1 MLEPI
6 LQLPFNKND
15 IIKAMSDNSPIKIF
29 KGINGQAELY
39 SNKVIIK
46 RKGIMSK
53 LTQGFFLPDKTLYLN
68 QITGIKLKKA
78 SLVTNGFIEFILSG
92 NLEFKKGLLAQ
103 THSENS
109 IFFRI
114 TVFNTKAINEEAED
128 FKNSI
133 EEMINNTSNNV
144 NPTSSADELAKFK
157 KLLDERVIT
166 KEEFEKKKKQ
176 LLSL

>member
-1 MLEPI
+1 M
-6 LQLPFNKND
+6 ND
-15 IIKAMSDNSPIKIF
+15 NTPIKVF

-39 SNKVIIK
+39 TNKVIIK

-53 LTQGFFLPDKTLYLN
+53 LTQGFFLPDKTLFIN

-78 SLVTNGFIEFILSG
+78 SLVTNGYLEFILSG

-133 EEMINNTSNNV
+133 EEMINKVGDNT
-144 NPTSSADELAKFK
+144 NPISSADELTKFK
-157 KLLDERVIT
+157 KLLDEGVIT

-176 LLSL
+176 LLNL